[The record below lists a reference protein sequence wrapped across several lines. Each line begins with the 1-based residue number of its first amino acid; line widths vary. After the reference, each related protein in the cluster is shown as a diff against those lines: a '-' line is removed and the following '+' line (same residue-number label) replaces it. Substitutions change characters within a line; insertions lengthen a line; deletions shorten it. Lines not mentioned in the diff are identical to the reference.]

1 MIQNYFLM
9 SLILTCSTI
18 FAQNTHTVN
27 LINGDPSGN
36 LVITNLNVDVGDTFW
51 IFNDTGSVANNTDMS
66 TFIIIDIE
74 GSPNE
79 TIYLDLVAGESYEYI
94 LNNDN
99 INNVMIIYNDYVNGL
114 YHNSQINTVFNTMSV
129 SDINNNPTFSIYP
142 NPILNLV
149 NITGINQK
157 SLLELYNVSGS
168 KLLTQTST
176 EDVMIDLSKY
186 SSGLYFLKISTKE
199 NLMQTIKLYKE

>member
-18 FAQNTHTVN
+18 FAQSTHTVN
-27 LINGDPSGN
+27 LINVDPSGS
-36 LVITNLNVDVGDTFW
+36 LVITNLDVADGDTLR
-51 IFNDTGSVANNTDMS
+51 IFNDTGAVANNTDMS

-79 TIYLDLVAGESYEYI
+79 TIYLNLVAGESYENI

-129 SDINNNPTFSIYP
+129 SDINNKPTFSIYP
-142 NPILNLV
+142 NPVLNLV

-157 SLLELYNVSGS
+157 S
-168 KLLTQTST
+168 
-176 EDVMIDLSKY
+176 
-186 SSGLYFLKISTKE
+186 
-199 NLMQTIKLYKE
+199 

>member
-1 MIQNYFLM
+1 M

-27 LINGDPSGN
+27 LINGDSSGN
-36 LVITNLNVDVGDTFW
+36 LVITNLDVAYGDTLR

-66 TFIIIDIE
+66 TFITIDHE
-74 GSPNE
+74 GTPNE
-79 TIYLDLVAGESYEYI
+79 TINLNLLPGESYDYI
-94 LNNDN
+94 FNSDN
-99 INNVMIIYNDYVNGL
+99 INNVLIIYNDYTAGL
-114 YHNSQINTVFNTMSV
+114 YHNSQINTMFNAMSV
-129 SDINNNPTFSIYP
+129 SDVNNKPTFSIYP
-142 NPILNLV
+142 NPVLSHV

-168 KLLTQTST
+168 KLLTQTAT
-176 EDVMIDLSKY
+176 KDVMIDLSKY
-186 SSGLYFLKISTKE
+186 SSGMCFLKIFTKG